1 MKKFLT
7 SIILFFSFSF
17 GVLATE
23 FDVTTHHVI
32 LYNMNDLQVLY
43 EENADEM
50 VSIASLTKI
59 MTTVVALEN
68 IDDLDTKV
76 EIVRQDFYGT
86 EGYSEAGFKIHDVVT
101 IRDLLYGIMLPSG
114 ADAVNAVVRVVA
126 GSEAKFV
133 DMMNKKAEEIGL
145 SKTRFANPVGKDN
158 ENNYSSAK
166 DVAKLLQYALKND
179 AFKKIFTTKYY
190 KVPSNGLVLK
200 STLSHY
206 SNFDTSS
213 ILGSKSGFTK
223 KAGRCLASISHLNGV
238 DYLLVVINA
247 DLTKNYNAVK
257 DSLTI
262 YDYYSSNYS
271 YQQVLDKDKVY
282 ASIPVVWGKDKIY
295 EIKTDDVS
303 LFLKNDVG
311 ENLLYKFVGVS
322 EITNKIKE
330 NDKLGEILV
339 LNGEDL
345 VYSMDVYLNEAL
357 CFYHPFLDGVI
368 IVLVLV
374 VMVFVIKLMKKK
386 NRWKNS

>member
-68 IDDLDTKV
+68 THDLETKV
-76 EIVRQDFYGT
+76 EIVRQDFDGT
-86 EGYSEAGFKIHDVVT
+86 EGYSEAGFKIRDVVT

-311 ENLLYKFVGVS
+311 ENLLYRFVGVS

-330 NDKLGEILV
+330 KDKLGEILV

-357 CFYHPFLDGVI
+357 SFYHPFLDGVI